1 MGVDVLG
8 SGVVDIWPQ
17 GPMCPM
23 AIDGQRRSGEGDASC
38 RPFAVETA
46 LDAVSAES
54 PQADLIPPLSRN
66 PIPSGS
72 DLVRTLAQAPMPWA
86 YPARRLVVV
95 GEAAAG
101 QAVLSGGRCA
111 RGCQQ
116 SIRQCGHQGRRQTT
130 LPASAPYPYQ
140 QNHRQPLRPDASFPS
155 TARSQDG
162 AVPNAPRA
170 VLSGHRRPSLTA
182 EDGGLATDFTTQL
195 RKGGY
200 GENSPLLM
208 TAGPD
213 PLCKT
218 DGAHL
223 SPRARQMRPCHPQI
237 LSDIALSPTF

>member
-46 LDAVSAES
+46 LEAMSAES

-72 DLVRTLAQAPMPWA
+72 GLVRTLAQAPTPWA

-95 GEAAAG
+95 GMPAAG
-101 QAVLSGGRCA
+101 QAGLAGGRCA
-111 RGCQQ
+111 RRCQQ

-140 QNHRQPLRPDASFPS
+140 QN
-155 TARSQDG
+155 
-162 AVPNAPRA
+162 
-170 VLSGHRRPSLTA
+170 HRRPSLTA